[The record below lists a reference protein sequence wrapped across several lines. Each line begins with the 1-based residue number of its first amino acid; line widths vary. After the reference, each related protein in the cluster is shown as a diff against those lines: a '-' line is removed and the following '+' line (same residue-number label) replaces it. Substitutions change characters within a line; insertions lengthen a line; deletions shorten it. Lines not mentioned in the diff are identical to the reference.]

1 MVFLYVRGVC
11 QDETSLFIR
20 IICSIQVQGSTHKDQ
35 NVSNY
40 LGVSPNLLGTCGS
53 FPAVLEHL
61 KYRLNCRALVQA
73 FSIMQNLSVGL
84 YI

>member
-1 MVFLYVRGVC
+1 MVFLYVHGVC

-40 LGVSPNLLGTCGS
+40 LGVSPNLLGT
-53 FPAVLEHL
+53 
-61 KYRLNCRALVQA
+61 
-73 FSIMQNLSVGL
+73 
-84 YI
+84 